1 MTEEDEMI
9 YLVSPT
15 GGIMSISS
23 PVGEEMKQTMIGFGW
38 TEVDYEAYQNARVKI
53 ENEKIELPQQST

>member
-1 MTEEDEMI
+1 MI

-23 PVGEEMKQTMIGFGW
+23 PVEEEMKQTMIGFGW

-53 ENEKIELPQQST
+53 ENEKIELPQ